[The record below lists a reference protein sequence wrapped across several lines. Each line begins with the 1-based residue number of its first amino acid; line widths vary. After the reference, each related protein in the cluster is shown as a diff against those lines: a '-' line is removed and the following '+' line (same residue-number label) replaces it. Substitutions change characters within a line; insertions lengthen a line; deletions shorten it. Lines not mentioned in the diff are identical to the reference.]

1 MGSLQGSVR
10 RMMSPL
16 LSLLLGTLL
25 STSSSS
31 AEDCCE
37 VRIVSNM
44 GDLDDVYQLKED
56 LGDQKPEEI
65 CFDGCIYTRVNDS
78 HTGEEY
84 CFKNENIGGFLECQ
98 AIQVD
103 TTAEDIQSQKANIEA
118 ETAELEQEVAKMEE
132 LSGSLDNVDTKIDD
146 LTTETSTTSAVVRQ
160 ARDAPTTC
168 DEIADLVTQLAEA
181 NSTQEKLDIVARIL
195 NTTITKCTTS
205 DNLLKVK
212 IKIKEVKDKNDEDK
226 IKIKIIIKNKKDKIV
241 ENKIKITVLQ
251 SQLEIIQR
259 PTKTPEPETTTPS
272 PTPEE
277 EFTTAAN
284 FTIESPTLITTPGDD
299 YDTWW
304 RDPCSHNSWWR
315 DP

>member
-103 TTAEDIQSQKANIEA
+103 ATAEDLAEAKSNIEA
-118 ETAELEQEVAKMEE
+118 ENEQLEQEVAEQEQELASSEE
-132 LSGSLDNVDTKIDD
+132 LSGALDDVDTKIED
-146 LTTETSTTSAVVRQ
+146 LTSNRKARQVRQ
-160 ARDAPTTC
+160 APT
-168 DEIADLVTQLAEA
+168 
-181 NSTQEKLDIVARIL
+181 
-195 NTTITKCTTS
+195 
-205 DNLLKVK
+205 
-212 IKIKEVKDKNDEDK
+212 
-226 IKIKIIIKNKKDKIV
+226 
-241 ENKIKITVLQ
+241 
-251 SQLEIIQR
+251 
-259 PTKTPEPETTTPS
+259 
-272 PTPEE
+272 
-277 EFTTAAN
+277 
-284 FTIESPTLITTPGDD
+284 
-299 YDTWW
+299 
-304 RDPCSHNSWWR
+304 
-315 DP
+315 